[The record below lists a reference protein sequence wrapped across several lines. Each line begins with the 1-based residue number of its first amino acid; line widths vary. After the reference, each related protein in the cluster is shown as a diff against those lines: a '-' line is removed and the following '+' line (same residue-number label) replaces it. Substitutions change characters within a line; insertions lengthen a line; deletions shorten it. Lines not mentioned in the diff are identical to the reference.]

1 VTFNRPRRPYGGS
14 SHTRIARLAV
24 LTTVVMSLAA
34 VAMKA
39 LPA

>member
-1 VTFNRPRRPYGGS
+1 MTFNRPRRPYGGS
-14 SHTRIARLAV
+14 HTRAARLAV
-24 LTTVVMSLAA
+24 LATVLMSLAA